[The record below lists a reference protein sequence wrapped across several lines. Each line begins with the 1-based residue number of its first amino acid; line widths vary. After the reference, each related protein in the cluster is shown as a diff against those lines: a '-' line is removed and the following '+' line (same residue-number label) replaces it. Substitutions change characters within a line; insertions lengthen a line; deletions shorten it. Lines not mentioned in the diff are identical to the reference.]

1 VAEERIGLD
10 GGFDFGLVGL
20 DFFGGPEAEFGV
32 GRGGFGR
39 GARMDTRGA
48 RPTHF
53 FAECGVALG
62 EFETLFRNP
71 LALEVHILLVITVI
85 GAGGEVGQTLK
96 GEEIAGSVVAGHR
109 EVVGGVKN
117 RLVDLV
123 GHATHVVT

>member
-10 GGFDFGLVGL
+10 GGFDFRLIGL
-20 DFFGGPEAEFGV
+20 DFFGGPEAELGV
-32 GRGGFGR
+32 GGGGGFGR

-96 GEEIAGSVVAGHR
+96 GEEVGWTVVARDR
-109 EVVGGVKN
+109 EVVSGIEN
-117 RLVDLV
+117 CIVDL
-123 GHATHVVT
+123 